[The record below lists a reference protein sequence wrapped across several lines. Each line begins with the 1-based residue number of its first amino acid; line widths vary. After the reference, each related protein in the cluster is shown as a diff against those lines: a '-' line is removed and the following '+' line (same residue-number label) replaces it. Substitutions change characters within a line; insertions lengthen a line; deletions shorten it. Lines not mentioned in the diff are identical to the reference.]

1 MADTEPR
8 EPPSQVAK
16 DVAATALYVVG
27 GLFGFLVLM
36 VLGLIAMLAM
46 MCGSTSCA
54 I

>member
-8 EPPSQVAK
+8 EPPDQVAK
-16 DVAATALYVVG
+16 DVAVTAFYVVG
-27 GLFGFLVLM
+27 GLLGFLLLM
-36 VLGLIAMLAM
+36 VIGLVAMLAM

>member
-8 EPPSQVAK
+8 EPRSQLAK
-16 DVAATALYVVG
+16 DVGVTARYVLG
-27 GLFGFLVLM
+27 GLFGFLLLM
-36 VLGLIAMLAM
+36 VVGLIAMLAM

>member
-1 MADTEPR
+1 M
-8 EPPSQVAK
+8 AK
-16 DVAATALYVVG
+16 DVGMTALYILG
-27 GLFGFLVLM
+27 GLFGFLLLM

>member
-8 EPPSQVAK
+8 EPASQVAK
-16 DVAATALYVVG
+16 DLGMTALYIVGGVVG
-27 GLFGFLVLM
+27 FLLLM

-46 MCGSTSCA
+46 MCGNTSCA